1 MYMYK
6 KILLIQSLNIPTE
19 LQNLFYIDYK
29 YKMKEIRYR
38 ENMKCV
44 LDNLSHYDFI
54 NRKINKKQ
62 HKQYSL
68 VKTILYFDI

>member
-1 MYMYK
+1 
-6 KILLIQSLNIPTE
+6 
-19 LQNLFYIDYK
+19 
-29 YKMKEIRYR
+29 MKEIRYR